1 MAWNNIIPVIPL
13 TIGAIAGTFMIFTLS
28 SFIVRCYSN
37 GSSLFQYIGKETF
50 VIVAFHR

>member
-28 SFIVRCYSN
+28 SFIVRYYSM
-37 GSSLFQYIGKETF
+37 GSSLFQHVGKEIF
-50 VIVAFHR
+50 VIVAFS